1 MRLYSFE
8 KLDVWNLARK
18 LTKSIYQISAGFPDN
33 EKFGLT
39 SQIRRASISVSSNI
53 AEGSSRKSGIEQA
66 RYTEIAFGSL
76 LEILNQLIAAND
88 LEYITE
94 EVINNQRPLIEEIG
108 NKLNKLKE
116 TQFKRGKSNQ
126 INR

>member
-8 KLDVWNLARK
+8 KLDVWKLSRK
-18 LTKSIYQISAGFPDN
+18 LTKNIYQISAGFSDN

-66 RYTEIAFGSL
+66 RFTEIAFGSL
-76 LEILNQLIAAND
+76 LEILNQLIVAND
-88 LEYITE
+88 LEYIKE
-94 EVINNQRPLIEEIG
+94 EVLNNQRPLIEEIG

-116 TQFKRGKSNQ
+116 AQLKRGKN
-126 INR
+126 N

>member
-8 KLDVWNLARK
+8 KLDVWKLSRE
-18 LTKSIYQISAGFPDN
+18 LTKNIYQISTRFPDD

-94 EVINNQRPLIEEIG
+94 EVINNERSLIEEIG
-108 NKLNKLKE
+108 NKLNKLRE
-116 TQFKRGKSNQ
+116 TQLIRGKKN
-126 INR
+126 